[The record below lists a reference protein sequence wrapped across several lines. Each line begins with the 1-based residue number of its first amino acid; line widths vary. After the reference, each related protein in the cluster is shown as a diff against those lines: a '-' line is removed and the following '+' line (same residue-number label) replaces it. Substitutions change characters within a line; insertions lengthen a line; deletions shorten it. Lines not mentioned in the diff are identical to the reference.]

1 MPDLQAHGRAAGQK
15 AGEKCRTVLDFQ
27 PTTPRSDRL
36 PGQHDRLY
44 RTLPEEVLSAHR
56 YLPATLAMHFAGMC
70 LVVFLFWNVVSA
82 QLLVTWVSCF
92 MVVWLGRLMQKLR
105 FEPTDM
111 NSAGDWLRWRFLWNI
126 GSLGMAIL
134 WGWAS
139 WVLYP
144 LGGFVQQT
152 GLIVII
158 YTFSVVVVLDLSTQ
172 PGMYLAFLGLC
183 FTPLITRIALAGDS
197 RSYELAGILL
207 LILSISVL
215 LARHYRE
222 ATERVLDLKVRADD
236 LMEQLRAEKSAAD
249 DARRVAELA
258 NRAKTQFFTAASH
271 DLRQP
276 LHAMGL
282 LVEALRQ
289 QTLGSELGRLVGTI
303 NSSVDALNE
312 LFSELLDISCLDA
325 GVVTSTPQT
334 FEIAHIFRKLRLNF
348 DPIAFEKGLAF
359 RVRGDRQVVHADPVL
374 VERVL
379 RNLVCNA
386 LRYTENGTV
395 LVGARRQGGRI
406 LLQVLDTGP
415 GISEA
420 DQQRIFDEFYQVPR
434 VDLQGG
440 AQPKGLG
447 LGLSIVQRLSHLM
460 DAPLGF
466 RSELGRGTVFSLTL
480 PAGHI
485 TSPVAHTLHR
495 PWPLAPTLSGR
506 LIVIVED
513 ECSIRKGLEMLLK
526 GWGAE
531 VLPFDGFNA
540 VQAWM
545 SQGHENA
552 VRPDLMI
559 VDYELG
565 YGANG
570 VEIID
575 AVRCHFGAPIPAIV
589 VTASTPV
596 DHARAHDLH
605 VLIKPVTPSRLR
617 AMIAFK
623 LGMKDHGTLAAAG
636 TSTKNGSRP
645 LGSEGDPACLPS

>member
-1 MPDLQAHGRAAGQK
+1 MQSNTSGSRGLFERW
-15 AGEKCRTVLDFQ
+15 R
-27 PTTPRSDRL
+27 
-36 PGQHDRLY
+36 PGQHDRSL
-44 RTLPEEVLSAHR
+44 RTLPDEVLSAHS

-70 LVVFLFWNVVSA
+70 LVVFLFWHVVPA
-82 QLLVTWVSCF
+82 QVLATWVGCF
-92 MVVWLGRLMQKLR
+92 MVVWLGRLIQKLR
-105 FEPTDM
+105 FKPADM
-111 NSAGDWLRWRFLWNI
+111 NSASDWLRWRYLWNI
-126 GSLGMAIL
+126 GSLGMAVL
-134 WGWAS
+134 WGVAS
-139 WVLYP
+139 WVLYS

-158 YTFSVVVVLDLSTQ
+158 YTFSAVVVPDLSTQ
-172 PGMYLAFLGLC
+172 PRMYLAFLGLC
-183 FTPLITRIALAGDS
+183 FTPLITRIALAGDP

-215 LARHYRE
+215 LARNYRE
-222 ATERVLDLKVRADD
+222 ATERVLNLKVRADD
-236 LMEQLRAEKSAAD
+236 LMEQLRAEKLAAD
-249 DARRVAELA
+249 EARRVAELA

-289 QTLGSELGRLVGTI
+289 QTLGTELGRLVGNI
-303 NSSVDALNE
+303 NGSVDALNE

-325 GVVTSTPQT
+325 GVVTSTPQS
-334 FEIAHIFRKLRLNF
+334 FELTDIFRKLRLNF
-348 DPIAFEKGLAF
+348 DPIAFDKGLAF
-359 RVRGDRQVVHADPVL
+359 RVRGDRQVVHADPLL

-386 LRYTENGTV
+386 LNYTENGTV
-395 LVGARRQGGRI
+395 LVGARRQGAKI
-406 LLQVLDTGP
+406 LLQVWDTGP

-420 DQQRIFDEFYQVPR
+420 NQQRIFEEFYQVPS

-447 LGLSIVQRLSHLM
+447 LGLSIVQRLAQLM

-466 RSELGRGTVFSLTL
+466 RSELGRGTVFSLTM

-485 TSPVAHTLHR
+485 TSPVADTLHR
-495 PWPLAPTLSGR
+495 QWPVVPTLSGR

-513 ECSIRKGLEMLLK
+513 EHSIRKGLEMLLK

-531 VLPFDGFNA
+531 VLPFDGFHA
-540 VQAWM
+540 VKAWM
-545 SQGHENA
+545 RQGPA
-552 VRPDLMI
+552 GAGRPDLMI
-559 VDYELG
+559 VDYGLG

-570 VEIID
+570 VEVID
-575 AVRCHFGAPIPAIV
+575 AVRRHFGAPIPAIV
-589 VTASTPV
+589 VTASSPV
-596 DHARAHDLH
+596 EQAQAHDFH
-605 VLIKPVTPSRLR
+605 VLIKPVTPSSLR

-623 LGMKDHGTLAAAG
+623 LRVKDRVRIPPIGDATRAC
-636 TSTKNGSRP
+636 
-645 LGSEGDPACLPS
+645 SESPSQP